1 METFYDR
8 VEQLAKH
15 YKMKTTA
22 FLKLCE
28 VPYGTFRSSRF
39 RMSDPQLKTILKI
52 LDTCRKVRWE
62 WLAEGKG
69 DMLVPEGPPPEDENA
84 EIALLKKQIE
94 RLTAIILEKEK
105 RIIELEM
112 EQEARK

>member
-8 VEQLAKH
+8 VELLASH
-15 YKMKTTA
+15 YKMKITE
-22 FLKLCE
+22 LLYRCDI
-28 VPYGTFRSSRF
+28 PYGTFRSSRF
-39 RMSDPQLKTILKI
+39 RMNDPQLKTILKI
-52 LDTCRKVRWE
+52 LKTCQKVRWE
-62 WLAEGKG
+62 WLVEGKG
-69 DMLVPEGPPPEDENA
+69 DMLMPKGPSPEDENA

-112 EQEARK
+112 KQEARK